1 MVDHTTGVF
10 MSDTAF
16 DGFYTPA
23 PADVPRDS
31 RWPWIVVAAGA
42 AIVVAGAVVLS
53 GGATDHVGGAGAVP
67 PQPGSSAQR

>member
-1 MVDHTTGVF
+1 

-53 GGATDHVGGAGAVP
+53 NGAPSHVGGAGAEQ
-67 PQPGSSAQR
+67 PQPTSAAQR